1 MAEQPVPAKVVKE
14 ILDFQQTLEAFI
26 SALNNGGYFRGN
38 STDGVRDA
46 LYILEK
52 PWKWQTELAEWEV
65 LGYPHEYNP
74 DYAEDLEIDI
84 SDAQIL
90 SFFNR

>member
-1 MAEQPVPAKVVKE
+1 MAEDQVSGKFVKE
-14 ILDFQQTLEAFI
+14 LMDFQKTLEAFI
-26 SALNNGGYFRGN
+26 NALNNGGYFRG
-38 STDGVRDA
+38 SREDAVRDA

-52 PWKWQTELAEWEV
+52 PWKWQEELAEWEV

-74 DYAEDLEIDI
+74 DYIKDLEIDL

-90 SFFNR
+90 SFFRR